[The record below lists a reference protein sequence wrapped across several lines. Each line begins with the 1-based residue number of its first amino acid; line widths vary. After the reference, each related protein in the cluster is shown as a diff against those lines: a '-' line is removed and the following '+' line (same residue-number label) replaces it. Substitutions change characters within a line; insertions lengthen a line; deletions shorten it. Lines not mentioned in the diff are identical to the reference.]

1 MTQIQERAALES
13 EPVNSIRIKLLL
25 FAAYR
30 EIFGMRQADIAVP
43 AGITLNDLFTLLEHD
58 HPSLSALRS
67 ATTFAVNREVRSV
80 DTVLKAGDEVAFLQ
94 PVSGG

>member
-1 MTQIQERAALES
+1 MTQIHQETALEGDLRQ
-13 EPVNSIRIKLLL
+13 SIRIKLLL

-30 EIFGMRQADIAVP
+30 EIFGTRQAELAVP
-43 AGITLNDLFTLLEHD
+43 AGITLNDLFTLLEYD

-67 ATTFAVNREVRSV
+67 ATTFAVNREVRPV
-80 DTVLKAGDEVAFLQ
+80 DAVLKAGDEVAFLQ